1 MINEYI
7 VSGIIG
13 AVVGYLTNMFLDLAK
28 SKVKNYRTLKIRDSL
43 KMTNF
48 KASDAYMP
56 IDHAV
61 PQYCEENIRLKYINQ
76 SFIIPIPEEYRNEL
90 QELGFEYHVET
101 SFRTQTLIDAF
112 KCLGIE
118 NFQTVIKESV
128 QEVAEQFL
136 TALKSG
142 YIRFNGFLFG
152 IDCIR
157 LNRSGE
163 EENAALSI
171 DFYRTDYF
179 TYRVFA
185 NIYQKH
191 KNKFSL
197 NSISKLNAIPHF
209 LSSFGLGCYI
219 IASDDEED
227 YMIIAHRGSNVI
239 VDQDKLHFSMNEA
252 FSMLDVDMYGN
263 PSLISCLYRGLKEE
277 LGISEAY
284 NSNIIS
290 YGFMDISVDLDRLEC
305 GISCY
310 TRLRFNK
317 NFTIEQFS
325 ELYRSSKDKELETTE
340 IKFIPMKS
348 LRNFIKEN
356 EISFSSGCLH
366 GLYSLLA
373 RYESNQI

>member
-7 VSGIIG
+7 LSGIIG
-13 AVVGYLTNMFLDLAK
+13 AVIGYLTNMFIELAK
-28 SKVKNYRTLKIRDSL
+28 SKVNNYRTKKIRDSL

-48 KASDAYMP
+48 KTSNAYMP

-61 PQYCEENIRLKYINQ
+61 PQYCEDNIYLKYINQ
-76 SFIIPIPEEYRNEL
+76 SFIIPIPEEYRKEL
-90 QELGFEYHVET
+90 QELGFEYHIE
-101 SFRTQTLIDAF
+101 SPYRNQTLIDTF

-128 QEVAEQFL
+128 QEVSEQFL
-136 TALKSG
+136 SDLKSG
-142 YIRFNGFLFG
+142 YIRFNGYLFG
-152 IDCIR
+152 IDSIR
-157 LNRSGE
+157 LNRCGE
-163 EENAALSI
+163 EENAALSM

-185 NIYQKH
+185 NIYQKL
-191 KNKFSL
+191 KDVFSL

-219 IASDDEED
+219 IASDGEED

-239 VDQDKLHFSMNEA
+239 VDQDKLHYSMNEA

-290 YGFMDISVDLDRLEC
+290 YGFMDLSVDLDRLEC

-310 TRLRFNK
+310 IRLRFNN

-325 ELYRSSKDKELETTE
+325 ELYKSSKDKELETTE
-340 IKFIPMKS
+340 IKFVPMKS
-348 LRNFIKEN
+348 LRTYINEN
-356 EISFSSGCLH
+356 KNSFSSGCLC
-366 GLYSLLA
+366 GLYSLLT